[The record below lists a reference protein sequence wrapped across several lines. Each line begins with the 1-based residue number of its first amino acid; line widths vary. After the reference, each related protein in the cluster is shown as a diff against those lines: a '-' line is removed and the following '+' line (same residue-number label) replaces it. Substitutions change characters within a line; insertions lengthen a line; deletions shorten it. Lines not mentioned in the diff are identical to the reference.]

1 MASDDPKLP
10 RAPLHGDKLYVEGE
24 KEPYFRDQD
33 SNDEKDTLTG
43 VKPSSIELPSRLY
56 PILVL
61 VIVIAAALLVRTF
74 LRH

>member
-10 RAPLHGDKLYVEGE
+10 RAPPHGDKLYVEGE
-24 KEPYFRDQD
+24 KEAYFRDQD
-33 SNDEKDTLTG
+33 SNDDQDTLTG
-43 VKPSSIELPSRLY
+43 AKPSSVELPARLY
-56 PILVL
+56 PTLVL